1 MNLALISRRSTARAG
16 TRFHS
21 RGIDESGNVSNFV
34 ETELIVSFNH
44 GACIFSHMQIRGSVP
59 LFWTQKAKKQ
69 SKVTIKS
76 TSQNKLAFT
85 RHFDE
90 LLRKYSRVLVLNLLS
105 QSKQDEEKLSEQ
117 MNNLLEMRNDRN
129 VSSYSYDFHRELS
142 NDNFD

>member
-1 MNLALISRRSTARAG
+1 M
-16 TRFHS
+16 
-21 RGIDESGNVSNFV
+21 SNFV